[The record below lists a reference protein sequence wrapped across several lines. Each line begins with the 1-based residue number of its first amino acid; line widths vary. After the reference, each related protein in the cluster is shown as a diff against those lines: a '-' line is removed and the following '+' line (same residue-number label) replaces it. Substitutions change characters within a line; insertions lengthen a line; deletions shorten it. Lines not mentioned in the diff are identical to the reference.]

1 MTRYIQTLWQTETNS
16 FPSKTSIIN
25 TVIIP
30 DSATQNQSWQ
40 NNFIPSFYRLIRS
53 RMIYRISQVHSRPK
67 VYLTVKWF
75 IHQILQ
81 HSTFSQRI

>member
-1 MTRYIQTLWQTETNS
+1 MTRYIQTVWQTETNS

-53 RMIYRISQVHSRPK
+53 RMIYRISHKYTLVQQFLS
-67 VYLTVKWF
+67 L
-75 IHQILQ
+75 
-81 HSTFSQRI
+81 